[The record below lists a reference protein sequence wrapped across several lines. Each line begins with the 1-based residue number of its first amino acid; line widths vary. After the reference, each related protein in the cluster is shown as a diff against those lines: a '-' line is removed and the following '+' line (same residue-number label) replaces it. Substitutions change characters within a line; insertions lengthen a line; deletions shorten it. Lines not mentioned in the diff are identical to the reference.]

1 MSARYLLTPVIVT
14 TATGPLFNISL
25 NKVTMLTSMT
35 VAITL
40 RDENGGATRGAF
52 KMQHS

>member
-1 MSARYLLTPVIVT
+1 MSAWYPLTPEIVT

-25 NKVTMLTSMT
+25 NKVTMLTPMT

-40 RDENGGATRGAF
+40 LEENGGATRGAF